1 MGVLRFVVAGAVAG
15 ATTAWARGRLDEAV
29 RDGSLR
35 RVHER
40 VATPEAWTRTNH
52 RGEPISLLEGPAVA
66 AGLVAGAVAAGGP
79 AAGPTAFATAAA
91 GAFGVV
97 DDVAEDPAGA
107 AKGLRG
113 HLGALT
119 RGQVTTGGLK
129 VLGIGSAALLA
140 AAAQARGAGSGRP
153 RLAPRA
159 ASGQGPGSGWAVADT
174 VINGAL
180 IAGTANL
187 MNLFDL
193 RPGRALKAAA
203 LASVAAG
210 LAPAP
215 RSADGTAGPGTG
227 ALTGALL
234 GAGLAAAPADLGER
248 DMLGDGGANALGAL
262 VGCQVA
268 FGAPRAVRVAALAG
282 VVGLTLASEKVSFSK
297 VIRGT
302 PWLHR
307 LDMLGRRPVPAAP
320 SAAPAAPGRTGGS
333 VSPAP
338 ARDTAGGPA
347 AGAGSA

>member
-1 MGVLRFVVAGAVAG
+1 MGTLRFVVAGLVAG
-15 ATTAWARGRLDEAV
+15 ATTTWARRRLDQAV
-29 RDGSLR
+29 RDGSLK

-79 AAGPTAFATAAA
+79 AAGPVAFATAAA

-97 DDVAEDPAGA
+97 DDVAEDQATA

-113 HLGALT
+113 HLGALA

-129 VLGIGSAALLA
+129 VLGIGGAALLA
-140 AAAQARGAGSGRP
+140 AAAGTPGRTPGAPGRGSGP
-153 RLAPRA
+153 GRLAD
-159 ASGQGPGSGWAVADT
+159 VA
-174 VINGAL
+174 INGAL

-210 LAPAP
+210 FAPGP
-215 RSADGTAGPGTG
+215 AGFGSGPGQAAGSGTG

-262 VGCQVA
+262 VGSQIA
-268 FGAPRAVRVAALAG
+268 FGAPRPVRIAALAG
-282 VVGLTLASEKVSFSK
+282 VVGLTLASEKVSFSR
-297 VIRGT
+297 VIRET
-302 PWLHR
+302 PWLNR
-307 LDMLGRRPVPAAP
+307 IDMLGRRPVDNEVRPATT
-320 SAAPAAPGRTGGS
+320 SLPGIGR
-333 VSPAP
+333 VSPAETSWSP
-338 ARDTAGGPA
+338 GIARSRPPGA
-347 AGAGSA
+347 AR